1 MSVKFVRFFLAG
13 AATLETDKQGRVL
26 IPAELRAYASLEK
39 DIVWVG
45 AGKRIEIW
53 NPDKW
58 AENTEY
64 DDMDEIAEHMSEL
77 GI

>member
-1 MSVKFVRFFLAG
+1 MKAKADGVISGLEIAKQVFERF
-13 AATLETDKQGRVL
+13 
-26 IPAELRAYASLEK
+26 EK